1 MNQLGADAAAVL
13 LYAAEHQELTF
24 AAERGF
30 RSSRI
35 RKVTARSGQRLVG
48 TSSRVART
56 SSLRTSNVRAGVILH
71 RSDIRSRTHLFK
83 DIRMPRLI
91 TLESGSTFGLT
102 EAACT

>member
-13 LYAAEHQELTF
+13 LYDAEHQELTF

-30 RSSRI
+30 RSNRI
-35 RKVTARSGQRLVG
+35 RKVTAPDRALPAR
-48 TSSRVART
+48 SSRVART

-71 RSDIRSRTHLFK
+71 QSDIRSRTHLFK